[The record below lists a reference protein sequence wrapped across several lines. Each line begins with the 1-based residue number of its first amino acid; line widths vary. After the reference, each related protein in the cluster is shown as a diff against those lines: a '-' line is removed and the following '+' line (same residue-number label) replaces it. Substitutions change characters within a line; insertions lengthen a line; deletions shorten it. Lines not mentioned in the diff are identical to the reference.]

1 MDFMDQK
8 GRLDKV
14 RQGLK
19 SADEIELDLPMNED
33 FFDRL
38 HDKIMAEVEKTEIAP
53 VTPLTAS
60 RDMLRKHWR
69 GWLYPAGG
77 VTSLFL
83 LLAIAMSQVQNTTEI
98 MQRAGLVSDG
108 AERIASRV
116 LMAPDELTQTFISS
130 QSDSDFLMDVASES
144 FENLTIAQFNKIM
157 GESTH

>member
-19 SADEIELDLPMNED
+19 NRDELELPMSDE
-33 FFDRL
+33 FFERL

-83 LLAIAMSQVQNTTEI
+83 LLLLALPQAHKMSEV

-116 LMAPDELTQTFISS
+116 FMTPDELTQTFISS
-130 QSDSDFLMDVASES
+130 QSDSDFLMDVAGES

-157 GESTH
+157 GESRR